1 MSNQPYIDLLNSYIS
16 TLNGTISSNEANI
29 SATQNAAEIASQSYL
44 DQVAYLQN
52 RNTELSQQVSDLQ
65 AIIALLYI

>member
-1 MSNQPYIDLLNSYIS
+1 MSNQPYIDLLNSYIT

-29 SATQNAAEIASQSYL
+29 SATQNAAEIAAQSYL

-52 RNTELSQQVSDLQ
+52 TNTELAKQVSDLQ
-65 AIIALLYI
+65 AIIALL